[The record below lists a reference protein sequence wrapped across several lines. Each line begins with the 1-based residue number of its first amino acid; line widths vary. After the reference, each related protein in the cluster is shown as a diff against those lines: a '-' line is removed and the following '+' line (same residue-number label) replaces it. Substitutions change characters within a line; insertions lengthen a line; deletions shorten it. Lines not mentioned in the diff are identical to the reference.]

1 MAGPCFQCF
10 LWGVQSCNIFDCLRR
25 SPWHTE
31 EDWVWIGNVCRTLEA
46 QSPGWLEQGAGSQ
59 QRLLTFISP
68 SHTWSA
74 LADIGFPL
82 CAECLRTRACQE
94 RTSLAYLAAA
104 LWLPLVTAS
113 GMSLPGGWGSCLG
126 SNAAGF
132 ALGHICPKNGL
143 AELTEISVPPM
154 FLASLPHLW
163 WCQPKILEVPTERD
177 EFQWRG
183 SPLAKHIGLGF
194 DWPFLNPNCSMLHR
208 RHWEAKRS
216 SWERR

>member
-1 MAGPCFQCF
+1 MD
-10 LWGVQSCNIFDCLRR
+10 WECLQD
-25 SPWHTE
+25 PWSTE
-31 EDWVWIGNVCRTLEA
+31 
-46 QSPGWLEQGAGSQ
+46 PWLEQGAGSQ
-59 QRLLTFISP
+59 QRLLSFISP

-132 ALGHICPKNGL
+132 ALGHICPKN
-143 AELTEISVPPM
+143 ELTEISVPPM
-154 FLASLPHLW
+154 VLASLPHLW

-194 DWPFLNPNCSMLHR
+194 DWPFLNPNGST
-208 RHWEAKRS
+208 AP
-216 SWERR
+216 